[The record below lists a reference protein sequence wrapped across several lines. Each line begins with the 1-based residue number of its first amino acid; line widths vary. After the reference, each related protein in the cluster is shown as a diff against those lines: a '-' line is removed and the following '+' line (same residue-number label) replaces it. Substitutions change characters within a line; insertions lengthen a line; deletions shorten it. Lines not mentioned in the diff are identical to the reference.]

1 MKYLL
6 LSIFSLLSVFGFAQS
21 TLPLRADTVVIEKSG
36 GSGELKIKN
45 STRDSLG
52 VLVNIGGGKTRFMRA
67 KALNDSTLVIGLDT
81 IRISGGTATNLV
93 ARNGVT
99 KSNDTLYL
107 GGDLTKWTWIKTYSN
122 RTETPFAPLENALVL
137 GNEIIPDSSNYWWL
151 SANDV
156 TTSIYDKSN
165 IYLSRTYK
173 SNDTVNKNYGGNISA
188 TTFTNYGQINSRY
201 KNIATPIIL
210 PYGNMSANHVLHP
223 PDTSY
228 WQTSPY
234 GHTANFG
241 ADLRIGGTWP
251 YRTTIFSQ
259 SNISG
264 PYPMTV
270 YRGGIDLA
278 HRSSTIKRESYGN
291 GYVSYV
297 SDFRNHQATVNAGSA
312 ELGSYV
318 SKIGGFYAYGA
329 IPSFSTSP
337 SKAKTLAVSTADTVF
352 GFWVAP
358 QYTDFNETNNG
369 LGFVSTGTQDDN
381 YFAGR
386 FRLGGAMPL
395 HATVMRRF
403 HNTGT
408 SELTDTVYMSK
419 LLKLGFGTATPASGT
434 GFNIYMDTG
443 FQAGYSYGNR
453 VYSSIAQY
461 QTGIT
466 AANYSTKRTKG
477 LIVEMDWEYSDPAVD
492 ITDKFQRAVLGYA
505 NVIADD
511 FLNVSSTNGG
521 VGGSEFGL
529 LYRKRT
535 GFTDTTV
542 FQGGV
547 TPYLSPWALSGTL
560 DMTGTAASSVTRLN
574 WAKGYHTAL
583 NAKVS
588 WNQWHRVSNAIWL
601 RLGDV
606 QSGGANSQ
614 VDTGYQVYMLPSDSR
629 VLTKYGI
636 YQPGTLDTNYLAS
649 PLRLPNLTTGTGT
662 DSVMVIN
669 NGIVKKVLQSSI
681 SGGSPAL
688 TTNYIGVGTAGVLG
702 GSSAF
707 TYDGTTVKQENATA
721 AHSITSTTALGTT
734 SGGDVRI
741 LVKATPDA
749 TDRRMGGVMFGTLD
763 GGSTEN
769 LTAGIEAYSN
779 AAHTP
784 SSSEQT
790 RLDFTVSAV
799 SSRFLIMRLMHNGRL
814 GFGGV
819 TSPTGIVNIAAGSTA
834 VPQLVLNSGT
844 DATTPVVGAF
854 EFNSARLAFT
864 PSSSNRYRVALTN
877 DAAPSNGQLPI
888 GDGTKFTNAT
898 PASSD
903 GSVTITTGAGS
914 LDFKVAGAS
923 AFPVASYTPTLT
935 NTANIT
941 GSTTYTTYYQR
952 IGNKVEVWGKLDLDP
967 VAATTET
974 EIGISL
980 PVASS
985 FANDMSLSGTG
996 ACGGNNS
1003 TAGIE
1008 ADVSNSRAKLIMY
1021 PTVDGLFTVRFHF
1034 SYYYTAP

>member
-6 LSIFSLLSVFGFAQS
+6 LSIFCLLSVFGYAQS
-21 TLPLRADTVVIEKSG
+21 TLPLRADTVLIEKSG

-93 ARNGVT
+93 ARNGLT

-122 RTETPFAPLENALVL
+122 RSETPAAPLENALVL

-151 SANDV
+151 SANDG
-156 TTSIYDKSN
+156 TTNIYDKSN

-173 SNDTVNKNYGGNISA
+173 AVDTVYKNYGGNISA
-188 TTFTNYGQINSRY
+188 TTFTNYDQIQPRY

-210 PYGNMSANHVLHP
+210 PYGNMSANHVVHT
-223 PDTSY
+223 PDTAY
-228 WQTSPY
+228 MQTSPY
-234 GHTANFG
+234 GHSANIG
-241 ADLRIGGTWP
+241 ADFRIGANRP
-251 YRTTIFSQ
+251 YRVTIFSQ

-278 HRSSTIKRESYGN
+278 HRSSAVKRESYGN

-297 SDFRNHQATVNAGSA
+297 SDFRNHQATVNAGST

-318 SKIGGFYAYGA
+318 SKIGGFYAFGNLA
-329 IPSFSTSP
+329 PFTASP
-337 SKAKTLAVSTADTVF
+337 SKAKTLAVSTADTVY
-352 GFWVAP
+352 GFWAAP
-358 QYTDFNETNNG
+358 QYTDLNETKNG
-369 LGFVSTGTQDDN
+369 YGYIAQGTQDDN
-381 YFAGR
+381 HFAGR
-386 FRLGGAMPL
+386 FRLGGSLPL

-408 SELTDTVYMSK
+408 SEFNDSVYISNI
-419 LLKLGFGTATPASGT
+419 LKLGTGTATPAVGS
-434 GFNIYMDTG
+434 GFNLYMDSG
-443 FQAGYSYGNR
+443 LQVGYSYGNR
-453 VYSSIAQY
+453 VYASIAQY

-542 FQGGV
+542 FQGGA

-560 DMTGTAASSVTRLN
+560 DMTGSAASSVTRLN

-601 RLGDV
+601 RTGDV

-614 VDTGYQVYMLPSDSR
+614 VDTGYQIYMLPSDSR

-636 YQPGTLDTNYLAS
+636 YQAGAADSNSLAG
-649 PLRLPNLTTGTGT
+649 PLRLLNLTSGTGT
-662 DSVMVIN
+662 DSVVVVN
-669 NGIVKKVLQSSI
+669 NGVVKRVLQSSI
-681 SGGSPAL
+681 SGSTPAL
-688 TTNYIGVGTAGVLG
+688 TTNQIGVGIASVLG
-702 GSSAF
+702 GYSSF

-734 SGGDVRI
+734 SGGDVRM

-749 TDRRMGGVMFGTLD
+749 ADRRMGGVLFGTLD

-769 LTAGIEAYSN
+769 LTAGMEAYSN

-799 SSRFLIMRLMHNGRL
+799 SSRFLVMRLMHNGRV
-814 GFGGV
+814 GIGGV
-819 TSPTGIVNIAAGSTA
+819 TSPSGILNVAAGSTS
-834 VPQLVLNSGT
+834 VPQMVLNSGT
-844 DATTPVVGAF
+844 FATTPVNGGFEYNGTSFRLTTGAG
-854 EFNSARLAFT
+854 ARRAVV
-864 PSSSNRYRVALTN
+864 SNDV
-877 DAAPSNGQLPI
+877 APSNGQIAI
-888 GDGTKFTNAT
+888 GNGTDYTIAT